1 MFPFHLSSQAQISKP
16 VPTAVLCLAQE
27 RRAPT
32 VSVPSPRECPGRQ
45 EPDAQEQPAGR
56 RQPDTTP
63 VPPRTYTCFLRFL
76 FLSYLLYFTECVV
89 SFCVQS
95 LWKEGINPK

>member
-1 MFPFHLSSQAQISKP
+1 MLKNSQQEGGSLTPRLSP
-16 VPTAVLCLAQE
+16 LEPTHAFA
-27 RRAPT
+27 
-32 VSVPSPRECPGRQ
+32 
-45 EPDAQEQPAGR
+45 
-56 RQPDTTP
+56 
-63 VPPRTYTCFLRFL
+63 